1 MEQELMLAKNQKGKN
16 KCPMFFLIS
25 SIQNNMTMKWKL
37 PKIGQF
43 LFQDNTNGNDRGDK
57 WRVTARSGGL
67 QQIQGQQRPWCKVE
81 VILYCKCWCKHDT
94 NYNT

>member
-1 MEQELMLAKNQKGKN
+1 
-16 KCPMFFLIS
+16 
-25 SIQNNMTMKWKL
+25 MKWKL

-67 QQIQGQQRPWCKVE
+67 
-81 VILYCKCWCKHDT
+81 
-94 NYNT
+94 